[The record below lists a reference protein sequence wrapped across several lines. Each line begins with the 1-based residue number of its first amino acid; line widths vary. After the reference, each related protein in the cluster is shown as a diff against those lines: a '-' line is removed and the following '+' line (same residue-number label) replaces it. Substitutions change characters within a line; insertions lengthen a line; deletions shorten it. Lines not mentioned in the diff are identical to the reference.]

1 MKNKYLL
8 LTLLLAFFAPWAA
21 QAQETFTVYEDESG
35 TNSYI
40 PIYGTWADADQQSE
54 FIIPAEELAD
64 IIGGNITKL
73 TYHVSSKAN
82 KLWEGTAKI
91 YLKEVS
97 ETSFETPLAYYGTE
111 GATIVYEGELDAY
124 NSYEMDVPFTV
135 SYTYGGGNLLVG
147 LIWTTGGKW
156 GGASFYG
163 KSFTDTNDPYTAIY
177 SYGGGSISGQKF
189 IPRVTFTYEP
199 ASTGCDMPTA
209 IAVSDITP
217 NGAQVTWEGDGTA
230 WNLRYKASTD
240 ADYTLVEGLTTK
252 SYALGSLTENTAYSV
267 GVQTV
272 CSGST
277 SNFRSTSFTT
287 ANPCAA
293 PTNLQFA
300 DITNESA
307 TVTWT
312 PGYQET
318 SWTVKYKKSSEE
330 TWTEETVTGTP
341 TLSLTGLAALT
352 TYNVQVYNCDSYVSG
367 NFNTESGFPYAQDF
381 TASGIPT
388 GWTQYT
394 GLLEEV
400 MAGTATLTST
410 SYGWSNGAGNGV
422 LDGNHLYSNIYG
434 TTCKKWIVTPAIPME
449 SNARITFDVAYTA
462 YSGTAGNP
470 ATNGDDDKF
479 VVLAS
484 TDNMATW
491 TILRQWDNAGSEYVL
506 NDLTPTTLSL
516 NFDMADYAGTNLNI
530 AFYAESTVSNA
541 DNNIHVDNVVFELIP
556 SCEKPLNL
564 AVNYTSGVT
573 AEVSWTSDASAW
585 NLLVNGTQIDNVTN
599 PYTLTSLELAT
610 TYEVKV
616 QAVCGAGNLSEW
628 TNPVSFST
636 DLCMPENQCELT
648 FVLTDSYGDGWNG
661 AYIEVV
667 DVLTGITIAQMA
679 NENLNGTQG
688 SGENEVNIKT
698 LAVCDGREIQFVW
711 HTGNWDSEASYVVTD
726 INGEVIFEGSGA
738 MSEPVNYTVNCTVST
753 CRKPTDFAVSEIGSR
768 SAKLSWTENGEATA
782 WNIKCN
788 GTVVASNVTNPCTL
802 TGLTPE
808 TAYTVQVC
816 PVCEVEK
823 WSDEIS
829 FTTDVACPAPSLS
842 IADGDVGTYSATIT
856 ITGEAS
862 TYNVRYR
869 TARGFNYGF
878 EQAEAWTYTDFTPC
892 SVYDG
897 DQSATYGI
905 SGYDMPN
912 ANYVG
917 AVIAF
922 SDNNQ
927 YAAHSGNTMGAFFA
941 SQTPPNDDYF
951 ITPELTIAAGDHFI
965 FWARSLTSNYGLER
979 IKVGVYGGNGTIT
992 SYLAGSATE
1001 YVEVPVDWTKYDY
1014 DLTAYAGQTI
1024 QLAIN
1029 CVSNDAFALFIDD
1042 LFVGNPAD
1050 DTWDVVNENVTS
1062 PYEITSLVPET
1073 DYEVQAQAVCGGED
1087 GVSVW
1092 SQTSSF
1098 RTKGLCDVPTN
1109 LTATNIEAHTATLNW
1124 DGAQN
1129 KYNVQYRTKAHRNP
1143 AYFTTFNTADDRVGW
1158 TFNNYIYGLSDPIYG
1173 YSGSE
1178 NYFLEMGWNS
1188 TDEQY
1193 IISPELPA
1201 YESGNTLEFYYF
1213 AYQYENTFQVGYS
1226 STTNDIDAFEWSDP
1240 IDAGTDY
1247 YSYLF
1252 SEVLPD
1258 GVKYVAFKATAEAQG
1273 YCIFIDDFGIFGE
1286 DTPAGTW
1293 VTSEGITATTLNIS
1307 GLAAE
1312 TEYEW
1317 QAQGVN
1323 TSCDGGVTEW
1333 SALATFTTAPSC
1345 LVPTNLEVKAI
1356 TDVSAIV
1363 FWESTAALFDIEV
1376 NGVVTEGVTN
1386 PYDLVNLD
1394 PATIYTVRVRA
1405 NCGAEDGYSDW
1416 TEPYAFV
1423 TDCGGAKDLPY
1434 AYDFEDLGDYYACW
1448 QSYSLSSANAV
1459 GLYTDPADNT
1469 NVVFRFSSWTS
1480 DPDGTYTQI
1489 LVSPEL
1495 DADAFVNVSFDYKPY
1510 TTSYGNETFSVG
1522 YATGDFSSVDDFVW
1536 VYDMVAD
1543 DATQWTT
1550 FSKALPVGTKYVA
1563 ILYTSSYASHLY
1575 IDNFNFRDVTQV
1587 TDLVA
1592 GWNWV
1597 SLYVDVNDPVD
1608 MLDMLKESL
1617 GENGLHI
1624 ESIEYST
1631 EFDGE
1636 EWFGDMDDE
1645 GIYNEEM
1652 YLIEV
1657 IRDCSISLEGT
1668 PADPADY
1675 SITIQPGYNWIG
1687 FPSAEE
1693 IDIADAMADFEA
1705 EEGDIIED
1713 HDGSTEFDGEE
1724 WFGDIDTFV
1733 PGKGYLYYSASDE
1746 TKTLVF
1752 LTGAKKAR
1760 KAQQPVV
1767 GTLMFKHQPVK
1778 PVVNCDGNAIQ
1789 LPNTKQVKKTK

>member
-21 QAQETFTVYEDESG
+21 NAQSELTVYEGTTTNDVIPAYVFYFDDFTRSQFVIPADDLAEMSG
-35 TNSYI
+35 GTITALKFYTNSSNI
-40 PIYGTWADADQQSE
+40 PYTA
-54 FIIPAEELAD
+54 
-64 IIGGNITKL
+64 
-73 TYHVSSKAN
+73 VSSAN
-82 KLWEGTAKI
+82 VYLMEVDYTTMTGLESTASSPI
-91 YLKEVS
+91 AYQGYFDFVS
-97 ETSFETPLAYYGTE
+97 EGEGGSLTIALSTP
-111 GATIVYEGELDAY
+111 
-124 NSYEMDVPFTV
+124 
-135 SYTYGGGNLLVG
+135 YTYGGGNLLVAVENTEDNG
-147 LIWTTGGKW
+147 WKHMYFYGQTVTGAAW
-156 GGASFYG
+156 GGS
-163 KSFTDTNDPYTAIY
+163 N
-177 SYGGGSISGQKF
+177 GSSLENVIGSVKDF
-189 IPRVTFTYEP
+189 IPKTTFTYEP

-209 IAVSDITP
+209 IAVSNITP

-277 SNFRSTSFTT
+277 SSFRSTSFTT

-300 DITNESA
+300 NITGESA

-318 SWTVKYKKSSEE
+318 SWTVKYKKSSE
-330 TWTEETVTGTP
+330 TEYLTETVTGTP
-341 TLSLTGLAALT
+341 TLSLTGLEGLT
-352 TYNVQVYNCDSYVSG
+352 TYNVQVYNCENYVSG
-367 NFNTESGFPYAQDF
+367 NFTTAAGFPYSQDF
-381 TASGIPT
+381 SASGIPT

-394 GLLEEV
+394 GLLEDV
-400 MAGTATLTST
+400 MAGTALTST
-410 SYGWSNGAGNGV
+410 SYGWSNGTSNGV
-422 LDGNHLYSNIYG
+422 LDGNNIYANIYS
-434 TTCKKWIVTPAIPME
+434 TSCKKWIVTPAIPIPAG
-449 SNARITFDVAYTA
+449 ARLTFDVAYTA
-462 YSGTAGNP
+462 YSGTAADP
-470 ATNGDDDKF
+470 DQSGDDDKF

-506 NDLTPTTLSL
+506 NDLTPATLSL
-516 NFDMADYAGTNLNI
+516 NFDMAAYEGTSLNI
-530 AFYAESTVSNA
+530 AFYAESTVSNT

-585 NLLVNGTQIDNVTN
+585 NLMVNGTQIDNVTN

-610 TYEVKV
+610 TYNVAV
-616 QAVCGAGNLSEW
+616 QANCGGNDVSEW
-628 TNPVSFST
+628 TNPVSFNT

-648 FVLTDSYGDGWNG
+648 FVLTDSYGDTWNG
-661 AYIEVV
+661 NAINVV
-667 DVLTGITIAQMA
+667 DVLTGSVIASMTNDYNNYSA
-679 NENLNGTQG
+679 TGSSGSYTQT
-688 SGENEVNIKT
+688 KT
-698 LAVCDGREIQFVW
+698 LAVCDGREIQFTWVS
-711 HTGNWDSEASYVVTD
+711 GSYPGETSYEVYDV
-726 INGEVIFEGSGA
+726 NGEEIFSGSGA

-788 GTVVASNVTNPCTL
+788 GTVVASNVTNPYTL

-869 TARGFNYGF
+869 TARGFHYTF
-878 EQAEAWTYTDFTPC
+878 EQAEAWAVDNVPPC
-892 SVYDG
+892 TTYDG
-897 DQSATYGI
+897 DQVECYGL
-905 SGYDMPN
+905 SGYDLTDKNFPFT
-912 ANYVG
+912 G
-917 AVIAF
+917 AVINF
-922 SDNNQ
+922 QNGETNFIS
-927 YAAHSGNTMGAFFA
+927 HSGNAFGLMVCPNDASPADDWFILPEIAIENGYEFSFWGREITTQYGNEIINVGIYGDTEGTFA
-941 SQTPPNDDYF
+941 SLLDGGDQ
-951 ITPELTIAAGDHFI
+951 IAV
-965 FWARSLTSNYGLER
+965 SS
-979 IKVGVYGGNGTIT
+979 
-992 SYLAGSATE
+992 TE
-1001 YVEVPVDWTKYDY
+1001 YTKYTF
-1014 DLTAYAGQTI
+1014 DLSAYAGQTI
-1024 QLAIN
+1024 RLAIN
-1029 CVSNDAFALFIDD
+1029 YVSQDIFGFLFDD
-1042 LFVGNPAD
+1042 IFVGNPAD
-1050 DTWDVVNENVTS
+1050 DTWDVVIENVTS
-1062 PYEITSLVPET
+1062 PYEITGLVPET

-1129 KYNVQYRTKAHRNP
+1129 KYNVQYRTKGYREELFYTDFDNGSLP
-1143 AYFTTFNTADDRVGW
+1143 DGW
-1158 TFNNYIYGLSDPIYG
+1158 TNTGGLYYWTGGSDYFVLLG
-1173 YSGSE
+1173 YTAAGS
-1178 NYFLEMGWNS
+1178 
-1188 TDEQY
+1188 QY
-1193 IISPELPA
+1193 LISSDLTA
-1201 YESGNTLEFYYF
+1201 YEGAATIEFKQRYYGD
-1213 AYQYENTFQVGYS
+1213 AMTFKVGFS
-1226 STTNDIDAFEWSDP
+1226 STTNDVEAFAWGDDVTATSSETLYSVAIP
-1240 IDAGTDY
+1240 AGA
-1247 YSYLF
+1247 
-1252 SEVLPD
+1252 
-1258 GVKYVAFKATAEAQG
+1258 KYFAIQATTEESGTQG
-1273 YCIFIDDFGIFGE
+1273 IVIDDLGIYGE
-1286 DTPAGTW
+1286 DIPAGTW

-1345 LVPTNLEVKAI
+1345 LVPTNLEVKGI
-1356 TDVSAIV
+1356 TDISAIV
-1363 FWESTAALFDIEV
+1363 AWESTAALFDIEV

-1386 PYDLVNLD
+1386 PYELEGLEGS
-1394 PATIYTVRVRA
+1394 TIYTVRVRA

-1480 DPDGTYTQI
+1480 DPESTYTQI

-1495 DADAFVNVSFDYKPY
+1495 NAEAFVNVSFDYKPY

-1522 YATGDFSSVDDFVW
+1522 YATGDFSSIDDFVW
-1536 VYDMVAD
+1536 AYDVVAD